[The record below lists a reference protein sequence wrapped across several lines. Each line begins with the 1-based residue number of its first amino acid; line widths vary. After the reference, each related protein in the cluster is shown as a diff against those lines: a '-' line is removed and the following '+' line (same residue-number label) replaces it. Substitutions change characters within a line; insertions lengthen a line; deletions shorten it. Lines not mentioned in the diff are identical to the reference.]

1 MGTKIKFTRREI
13 ATALSTSAA
22 LLAQTPS
29 PPSPQNAPLSPP
41 LSPPQS
47 PDDELKAARESN
59 RQNSEQL
66 AKFPLP
72 MSTEPA
78 ARFKA

>member
-1 MGTKIKFTRREI
+1 MGTQVKFTRREI

-29 PPSPQNAPLSPP
+29 PPLPQT
-41 LSPPQS
+41 

>member
-1 MGTKIKFTRREI
+1 MGTKVKFTRREI
-13 ATALSTSAA
+13 AAALSTSAA

-29 PPSPQNAPLSPP
+29 PPPPQNTPL
-41 LSPPQS
+41 S

-59 RQNSEQL
+59 RQNSEQI

-78 ARFKA
+78 AHFKA

>member
-1 MGTKIKFTRREI
+1 MATIKLTRREI
-13 ATALSTSAA
+13 ATALSVSAV
-22 LLAQTPS
+22 LRAQTA
-29 PPSPQNAPLSPP
+29 PPPLPQNPEE
-41 LSPPQS
+41 
-47 PDDELKAARESN
+47 ELKAARDSI

-78 ARFKA
+78 TRFKA

>member
-1 MGTKIKFTRREI
+1 MATPLKLTRREI
-13 ATALSTSAA
+13 AAAFSASA
-22 LLAQTPS
+22 VLLGQTPA
-29 PPSPQNAPLSPP
+29 PPVPQNSLTA
-41 LSPPQS
+41 
-47 PDDELKAARESN
+47 DDELKAARDSN

-78 ARFKA
+78 TRFKA

>member
-29 PPSPQNAPLSPP
+29 PL
-41 LSPPQS
+41 PPQSPASGSTLS

-72 MSTEPA
+72 TATEPA
-78 ARFKA
+78 AHFKA

>member
-29 PPSPQNAPLSPP
+29 PPPQQNAPL
-41 LSPPQS
+41 S

-72 MSTEPA
+72 MATEPA
-78 ARFKA
+78 AHFKA

>member
-1 MGTKIKFTRREI
+1 MATTIKLTRREI
-13 ATALSTSAA
+13 ATALSATAV
-22 LLAQTPS
+22 LLGQTPAPPLPQS
-29 PPSPQNAPLSPP
+29 PPQNPP
-41 LSPPQS
+41 LSS
-47 PDDELKAARESN
+47 DDELKAARDSN

-78 ARFKA
+78 AHFKA

>member
-1 MGTKIKFTRREI
+1 MASTIKLTRREI
-13 ATALSTSAA
+13 ATTLSASAV
-22 LLAQTPS
+22 LLAQVPAPPITQNS
-29 PPSPQNAPLSPP
+29 PL
-41 LSPPQS
+41 S
-47 PDDELKAARESN
+47 PDDELKAARDSI

-78 ARFKA
+78 TRFKA

>member
-13 ATALSTSAA
+13 AMALSGSAA
-22 LLAQTPS
+22 LLAQ
-29 PPSPQNAPLSPP
+29 APAPP
-41 LSPPQS
+41 LAQNPAPNPRLS
-47 PDDELKAARESN
+47 PDDELKAARDSIH
-59 RQNSEQL
+59 QNSEQL

>member
-1 MGTKIKFTRREI
+1 MASTIKLTRREI
-13 ATALSTSAA
+13 ATVLSTSAV
-22 LLAQTPS
+22 LLAQAPA
-29 PPSPQNAPLSPP
+29 PPLPQNPP
-41 LSPPQS
+41 LS
-47 PDDELKAARESN
+47 PDDELKAARDSN

-78 ARFKA
+78 TRFKA

>member
-1 MGTKIKFTRREI
+1 MATRMKLTRREI
-13 ATALSTSAA
+13 ATALSASAVLLGQAPA
-22 LLAQTPS
+22 LQQ
-29 PPSPQNAPLSPP
+29 PQNSPL
-41 LSPPQS
+41 S
-47 PDDELKAARESN
+47 PDDELKAAHDSI

-78 ARFKA
+78 TRFKA

>member
-1 MGTKIKFTRREI
+1 MTTPLKLTRREI
-13 ATALSTSAA
+13 AAALSASAV
-22 LLAQTPS
+22 LLGQAPA
-29 PPSPQNAPLSPP
+29 PPVPPNPL
-41 LSPPQS
+41 S
-47 PDDELKAARESN
+47 PDDELKAARDSI

-78 ARFKA
+78 VRFKA

>member
-1 MGTKIKFTRREI
+1 MATLKLTRREI
-13 ATALSTSAA
+13 ATALSASVV
-22 LLAQTPS
+22 LRAQTPA
-29 PPSPQNAPLSPP
+29 PPVPQNPAL
-41 LSPPQS
+41 S
-47 PDDELKAARESN
+47 PDDELKAARDAI

-78 ARFKA
+78 VHFKA

>member
-1 MGTKIKFTRREI
+1 MIKLTRREI
-13 ATALSTSAA
+13 AAALSAFPT
-22 LLAQTPS
+22 LLAQAPA
-29 PPSPQNAPLSPP
+29 PPIPQNA
-41 LSPPQS
+41 
-47 PDDELKAARESN
+47 DDELNAARDSI

-78 ARFKA
+78 AHFKA

>member
-1 MGTKIKFTRREI
+1 MGTKVKFTRREI
-13 ATALSTSAA
+13 AAALSTSAA
-22 LLAQTPS
+22 LLAQAPS
-29 PPSPQNAPLSPP
+29 PPPPQNAPL
-41 LSPPQS
+41 S

-78 ARFKA
+78 VHFKV

>member
-29 PPSPQNAPLSPP
+29 PPPPQNAPL
-41 LSPPQS
+41 S

-78 ARFKA
+78 AHFKA

>member
-29 PPSPQNAPLSPP
+29 PPLPQN
-41 LSPPQS
+41 

>member
-1 MGTKIKFTRREI
+1 MAAPFQLTRREI
-13 ATALSTSAA
+13 AMALSGSAA
-22 LLAQTPS
+22 LLAQTT
-29 PPSPQNAPLSPP
+29 PPPIPQNAA
-41 LSPPQS
+41 
-47 PDDELKAARESN
+47 DELAAVREAN

>member
-29 PPSPQNAPLSPP
+29 PPPPQNTPASPP
-41 LSPPQS
+41 LT

>member
-1 MGTKIKFTRREI
+1 MATPLKLTRREI
-13 ATALSTSAA
+13 ATALSASAV
-22 LLAQTPS
+22 LLGQTPA
-29 PPSPQNAPLSPP
+29 PAVPQNPLTA
-41 LSPPQS
+41 
-47 PDDELKAARESN
+47 DDELKAARDSI

-78 ARFKA
+78 VRFKA

>member
-1 MGTKIKFTRREI
+1 MLKFTRREI
-13 ATALSTSAA
+13 AAAALSASTA
-22 LLAQTPS
+22 LLAQAPA
-29 PPSPQNAPLSPP
+29 PPIPQN
-41 LSPPQS
+41 
-47 PDDELKAARESN
+47 PDDELKAARDSL

-78 ARFKA
+78 AHFKA